1 MDTFTAFY
9 VISAI
14 GIMYAMISLAITKR
28 FGNRERVKQI
38 QNEMKEI
45 TNKQQA
51 ALKQND
57 TAELKRLEAENARIP
72 ALLKESMFL
81 QFKPLIFLLPFLLV
95 LPAVA
100 RMLYPD
106 FIITLPFQLPVF
118 IQHFERFPNW
128 RSEFGAVGWFWL
140 AFLLA
145 SLLAQALVERLPKMV
160 AKMKGKAN
168 EVPKETASEI
178 PKEKSIEETKTA
190 IEGTKA

>member
-1 MDTFTAFY
+1 MDTYAAFF

-38 QNEMKEI
+38 QKDISDI
-45 TNKQQA
+45 TKKQQA
-51 ALKQND
+51 AIKKND
-57 TAELKRLEAENARIP
+57 EAELKRLEAENARIP
-72 ALLKESMFL
+72 ALLKESMIM

-95 LPAVA
+95 LPALA

-106 FIITLPFQLPVF
+106 FVITLPFQLPVF

-140 AFLLA
+140 AFLFS
-145 SLLAQALVERLPKMV
+145 SLMAQALVDRLPKMV
-160 AKMKGKAN
+160 AKMRGKTD
-168 EVPKETASEI
+168 EKPKNQIQESTDIIQTQKSETILEA
-178 PKEKSIEETKTA
+178 
-190 IEGTKA
+190 